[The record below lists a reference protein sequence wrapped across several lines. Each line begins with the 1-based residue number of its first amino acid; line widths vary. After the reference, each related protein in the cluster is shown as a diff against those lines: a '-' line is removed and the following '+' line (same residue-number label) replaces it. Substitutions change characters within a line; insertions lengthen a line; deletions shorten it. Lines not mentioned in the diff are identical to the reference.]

1 MHLFNTRHSGVIS
14 VGGILA
20 LLLILVVSLS
30 TIHPASTLAASQQ
43 SNLSGTTR
51 VLSTDPYTNSTSQ
64 HHTEVEP
71 DTYSSGSNEVSAYQ
85 AGRFFSGGGSTNIG
99 WAVSHDAGTTWKT
112 GFLTGTTIYAGGT
125 YDSISDPAV
134 AYDPLHK
141 VWLISS
147 LGLTKTHGNDVLVS
161 RSSDGGLTW
170 SKPGVIAAAGAS
182 NAYLDKDWIV
192 CDTTASSPYYGH
204 CYAQWDNRNINGGL
218 IQMST
223 STDGGLTWSPAASP
237 PTQTFAAQGGQ
248 PLVQPGGKVIV
259 PIYGQDL
266 TNNLFYMY
274 SYTSTDGGQS
284 WTNPVTISQLTFNIQ
299 TASYRGG
306 SLPSAEIDKAGKV
319 YMVWDDCRFEPNCTA
334 GDIVLT
340 TSTDGTTWSP
350 VQRIPIDPVGSGVD
364 HFTAGIGVDGSTS
377 GASAHLGVTFY
388 YFANTNCNNNTC
400 KLYAGFVSSTNAGAS
415 WSKKVTLVGPM
426 SVKWL
431 ANTDA
436 GYMTGDYISTSIV
449 NSMAVPVF
457 AAATAPKGTT
467 LHEFM
472 DVSLLAVVGGSI
484 KMVPEP
490 VQDTSKARKGGLTI
504 PPAN

>member
-1 MHLFNTRHSGVIS
+1 MRLFYTRHRRTISASGA
-14 VGGILA
+14 LA
-20 LLLILVVSLS
+20 LLLVLVVSLS
-30 TIHPASTLAASQQ
+30 IMHPASTQAASPQ
-43 SNLSGTTR
+43 SKAPGKTMQLSA
-51 VLSTDPYTNSTSQ
+51 DPYTNSSSQ
-64 HHTEVEP
+64 HRTEVEP
-71 DTYSSGSNEVSAYQ
+71 DTYSFGSTEVSAYQ
-85 AGRFFSGGGSTNIG
+85 AGRFFGGGSTNIG
-99 WAVSHDAGTTWKT
+99 WAVSHNAGTTWKT
-112 GFLTGTTIYAGGT
+112 GFLADTTIYVGGT
-125 YDSISDPAV
+125 YDSISDPSV
-134 AYDPLHK
+134 AYDPMHH

-147 LGLTKTHGNDVLVS
+147 LGLTTAHGNDVLVS
-161 RSSDGGLTW
+161 RSTDGGLTW
-170 SKPGVIAAAGAS
+170 SNPIVIAAAGSS

-223 STDGGLTWSPAASP
+223 STDGGLTWAAPTSP

-299 TASYRGG
+299 MASYRGG
-306 SLPSAEIDKAGKV
+306 SLPSAEIDQSGKV

-350 VQRIPIDPVGSGVD
+350 VQRIPIDPIGSGVD
-364 HFTAGIGVDGSTS
+364 HFTAGIGVDRTTS
-377 GASAHLGVTFY
+377 GANAHLGVTFY
-388 YFANTNCNNNTC
+388 YFANTNCNNDTC
-400 KLYAGFVSSTNAGAS
+400 KLFAGFVSSINGGAS
-415 WSKKVTLVGPM
+415 WSKKATLAGPM

-449 NSMAVPVF
+449 NHLAVPVF
-457 AAATAPKGTT
+457 AAATAPAAAT
-467 LHEFM
+467 LNEFM
-472 DVSLLAVVGGSI
+472 DVSVLQVLGGSI
-484 KMVPEP
+484 KMVSEP
-490 VQDTSKARKGGLTI
+490 TQDTSKASKTRL
-504 PPAN
+504 PAN